1 MKADKVDDKKKLE
14 NWRKKKKKNR
24 FLKGYLRQEE
34 TQEKNIGT
42 ERNNEK
48 KKDNIQIFPYRYIY
62 IYIKFTT
69 YITITNIL
77 RTSKFNAT
85 RKHMNLL
92 MLYR

>member
-1 MKADKVDDKKKLE
+1 MKADSVDEETLGTRRQRCHNAKQRKKLV
-14 NWRKKKKKNR
+14 
-24 FLKGYLRQEE
+24 KGYLAQMANEAQ
-34 TQEKNIGT
+34 TEK
-42 ERNNEK
+42 NNEK
-48 KKDNIQIFPYRYIY
+48 KKDNIQIFPYRY

>member
-1 MKADKVDDKKKLE
+1 MKADNVDEERLVTRRDKAKQRKKLE
-14 NWRKKKKKNR
+14 ES
-24 FLKGYLRQEE
+24 YPAQME
-34 TQEKNIGT
+34 TQEGVGAEK
-42 ERNNEK
+42 NNEK
-48 KKDNIQIFPYRYIY
+48 KKDNIQIFPYRY